1 MYFFGIAAALAT
13 EVFENSHLV
22 ASLGNASNEEY
33 SSLSVRCGGSED
45 YLEVPN
51 NLVPL
56 WALVSMALLWVL
68 YIGVFVIATISIYSV
83 Q

>member
-13 EVFENSHLV
+13 EVYENRHLV
-22 ASLGNASNEEY
+22 ASLGNATSRAY
-33 SSLSVRCGGSED
+33 PSMSVRCTGTED

-56 WALVSMALLWVL
+56 WALTSMVLLWVIYL
-68 YIGVFVIATISIYSV
+68 GVFVIATISIYSV
-83 Q
+83 E